1 MPEAPGPLVG
11 CAAHLVRAH
20 SLARTVQGWLGDS
33 GRAIQPMLHVGNRG
47 LNDSKDDVKKALRLR
62 RPA

>member
-20 SLARTVQGWLGDS
+20 SLARTVQGWLGDA
-33 GRAIQPMLHVGNRG
+33 GKAIQPMLHVGNRG
-47 LNDSKDDVKKALRLR
+47 LNDSKDDIKKALRLR